1 MEHTTRGHLTRRA
14 LLGTTVSGL
23 IVSGC
28 SSLSS
33 GPAAPKPVDPQV
45 VLLRSLIAAKE
56 QMIQLYQRGALS
68 EDVPAAALA
77 PFQERHAAHLAAFR
91 KLLPP
96 DATAAPSPAV
106 TPSPAPTSAVSVKKL
121 RDAER
126 KAAAGRPAQM
136 AQASPALSQL
146 LASVGACEA
155 VHVMALGGL
164 RG

>member
-1 MEHTTRGHLTRRA
+1 VEHTSGGHLTRRA
-14 LLGTTVSGL
+14 LLGTAVSGL

-28 SSLSS
+28 SSISS
-33 GPAAPKPVDPQV
+33 GPPEQKPVDPQV

-56 QMIQLYQRGALS
+56 QMIALYQRGTLS
-68 EDVPAAALA
+68 GDVPATALE

-91 KLLPP
+91 KMLPP
-96 DATAAPSPAV
+96 DATASPSPTG
-106 TPSPAPTSAVSVKKL
+106 TPSPVPTSAVSVKKL

-126 KAAAGRPAQM
+126 KAAAGRPDQM
-136 AQASPALSQL
+136 ATASPALAQL

-155 VHVMALGGL
+155 VHVMALGRL